1 MKKVYYFTM
10 EELIK
15 TLYRATMKEVKY
27 GNHPSLETCEIGGGI
42 TFNILEELGVTAEE
56 AEPILDGIREEIL
69 EKLEEEND

>member
-15 TLYRATMKEVKY
+15 TLYRATMREAKH
-27 GNHPSLETCEIGGGI
+27 GNHPAVVACEIGGGI

-69 EKLEEEND
+69 SRLEEEDD